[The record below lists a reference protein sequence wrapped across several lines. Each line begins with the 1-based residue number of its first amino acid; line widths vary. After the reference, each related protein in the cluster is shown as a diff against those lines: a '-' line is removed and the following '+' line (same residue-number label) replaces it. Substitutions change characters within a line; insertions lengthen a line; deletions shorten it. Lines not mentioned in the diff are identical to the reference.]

1 MPRPYVLLSVAAS
14 LDGCIDDTSTTRL
27 VLSDEDDFDR
37 VDAERAA
44 ADAILVGAG
53 TIRADNPRLLVRS
66 AQRRE
71 RRVAAGKPASPAK
84 VTFTRT
90 GSLDPSSQ
98 FFVAG
103 DVPKLVYA
111 PPEVASS
118 LSLGPSA
125 TVIGAADLTAALADL
140 HSRGISRLMVEGG
153 GHIHTQFL
161 AADVVD
167 EIHLVYAPFFVG
179 EPDAPRFVH
188 PAVFPQSPARPMS
201 LTCVQQIGDLVL
213 MKYRV
218 TSHD

>member
-14 LDGCIDDTSTTRL
+14 LDGCIDDTSATRL

-66 AQRRE
+66 PSRQAARI
-71 RRVAAGKPASPAK
+71 AAGKPYSPAK

-90 GSLDPSSQ
+90 GSLDPASQ
-98 FFVAG
+98 FFTTG

-111 PPEVASS
+111 PSSVASS
-118 LSLGPSA
+118 LSLGPAA
-125 TVIGAADLTAALADL
+125 TVVGAASVHDALADM

-167 EIHLVYAPFFVG
+167 ELHLVHAPFFVG
-179 EPDAPRFVH
+179 SASAPRFVY
-188 PAVFPQSPARPMS
+188 PASFPQSPSRPMS
-201 LTCVQQIGDLVL
+201 LSEVRQIGDLVL
-213 MKYRV
+213 LKYLV
-218 TSHD
+218 TSHG

>member
-14 LDGCIDDTSTTRL
+14 LDGCIDDTSATRL

-66 AQRRE
+66 ASRQEARI
-71 RRVAAGKPASPAK
+71 AAGKPYSPAK

-98 FFVAG
+98 FFTTG

-111 PPEVASS
+111 PPPVAAS
-118 LSLGPSA
+118 LSLGPAA
-125 TVIGAADLTAALADL
+125 TVIGADSVHDALADM

-167 EIHLVYAPFFVG
+167 EIQLVYAPFFVG
-179 EPDAPRFVH
+179 QASAPRFVH
-188 PAVFPQSPARPMS
+188 AAAFPQSPARPMS
-201 LTCVQQIGDLVL
+201 LSEVRQIGDLVL
-213 MKYRV
+213 LKYRV
-218 TSHD
+218 TS

>member
-1 MPRPYVLLSVAAS
+1 MSVAAS
-14 LDGCIDDTSTTRL
+14 LDGCIDDTSATRL

-66 AQRRE
+66 AARRE
-71 RRVAAGKPASPAK
+71 ARVAAGRSASPVK

-90 GSLDPSSQ
+90 GSLDPSSN
-98 FFVAG
+98 FFTTG
-103 DVPKLVYA
+103 DVEKLVYA
-111 PPEVASS
+111 PDSVVAELSA
-118 LSLGPSA
+118 SLGPAA
-125 TVIGAADLTAALADL
+125 TVVGVSGLSSLLEDL
-140 HSRGISRLMVEGG
+140 HSRGVGRLMVEGG

-179 EPDAPRFVH
+179 EAEAPRFVH
-188 PAVFPQSPARPMS
+188 PAVFPQSPARPMTLS
-201 LTCVQQIGDLVL
+201 EVRRIGDLVL
-213 MKYRV
+213 LKYLVGR
-218 TSHD
+218 HG